1 MHAAHC
7 PSHPTRFLTLRSH
20 ASARPERRGLCRE
33 SLREAS
39 KCFHNL
45 TARFLQG
52 AAVVDNFIDET
63 QFIGDGWLGSK
74 TRPGLLDGEMV
85 SCHQPREL
93 LLLRANHQPLALTQ
107 RPRASPSSLTASIM
121 AMPPALTLASS
132 FFKACP
138 TAGCTI
144 RSSRRIAP
152 AF

>member
-85 SCHQPREL
+85 SCHQPRKL

-107 RPRASPSSLTASIM
+107 RPRSSLQQFDGIDHGYAPS
-121 AMPPALTLASS
+121 
-132 FFKACP
+132 
-138 TAGCTI
+138 AGCTI